1 MIKIR
6 LTDPANIKCF
16 SGLLHTKDLLREYS
30 IDITNSSDYDYEF
43 VHTDE
48 FLRNV
53 GLSNDDIYRY
63 NEGRTEH

>member
-48 FLRNV
+48 FLN
-53 GLSNDDIYRY
+53 LSLSL
-63 NEGRTEH
+63 E